1 MASLK
6 FQPSGSPRRGFW
18 KMATVEV
25 AIEDTHRRFADAI
38 NRRDAN
44 AVAAVHAP
52 DAEVYVMTPQGH
64 KGRDA
69 IRKFNEDFFKA
80 FPDLTLRT
88 LNIVSKGDI
97 AAAEVVFT
105 GTHKGPLAL
114 PTGGTI
120 PPTNRQITMKG
131 ATFFRVNREGLI
143 AEARGYFDSAN
154 LLQQLGVKP

>member
-1 MASLK
+1 
-6 FQPSGSPRRGFW
+6 
-18 KMATVEV
+18 MATVEV

-38 NRRDAN
+38 NRHDAN

-52 DAEVYVMTPQGH
+52 DAEIYIMTPEGH

-69 IRKFNEDFFKA
+69 IRKQNEAFFKA

-88 LNIVSKGDI
+88 LNIVSKGDS
-97 AAAEVVFT
+97 AAAELVLT
-105 GTHKGPLAL
+105 GTHKGPLEL
-114 PTGGTI
+114 PTGTLA
-120 PPTNRQITMKG
+120 PTNRQVTMKG

-143 AEARGYFDSAN
+143 AEARGYFDSAS